1 MLVITIP
8 VREGNFA
15 INNNFIFYINA
26 TIVVL
31 LLKMTLIVR
40 FIREIQTTF
49 SVTAY
54 YDIFVA
60 VSITDQSHGCGAL
73 VLGRKSI
80 TLDVVLEV
88 WLSLLAAS
96 DFLECQPWKEWRRSG
111 KLCSEVKG
119 TN

>member
-1 MLVITIP
+1 
-8 VREGNFA
+8 
-15 INNNFIFYINA
+15 
-26 TIVVL
+26 
-31 LLKMTLIVR
+31 MTLIVR